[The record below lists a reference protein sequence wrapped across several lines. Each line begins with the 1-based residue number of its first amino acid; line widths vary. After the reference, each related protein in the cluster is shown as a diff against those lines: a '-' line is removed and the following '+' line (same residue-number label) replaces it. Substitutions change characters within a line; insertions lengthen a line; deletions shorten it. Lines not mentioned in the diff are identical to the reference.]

1 MGSASTFIVFDP
13 HILGSRCPEA
23 HTFFYDDD
31 ALPAV
36 QISNDVNIFISPNYI
51 HNSGGE
57 RVLCVLW
64 FKWVPES
71 TSKLLEL
78 WKEFKY
84 PEEVKLI
91 ARYLLIGRHI
101 SVAIFDAP
109 NEEAILK
116 ITYPFREIG
125 VPHIAPALPLEEA
138 LEIMEKM

>member
-1 MGSASTFIVFDP
+1 MMFSVPNSDRRLIVFP
-13 HILGSRCPEA
+13 AQAPGMSIARIHRCVNVFILP
-23 HTFFYDDD
+23 Y
-31 ALPAV
+31 
-36 QISNDVNIFISPNYI
+36 YI

-57 RVLCVLW
+57 SMLCVLW
-64 FKWVPES
+64 FKWAPEN

-91 ARYLLIGRHI
+91 GRYLLIGRHI

-109 NEEAILK
+109 DEEAILK

-125 VPHIAPALPLEEA
+125 VPHIAPAMPLDEA